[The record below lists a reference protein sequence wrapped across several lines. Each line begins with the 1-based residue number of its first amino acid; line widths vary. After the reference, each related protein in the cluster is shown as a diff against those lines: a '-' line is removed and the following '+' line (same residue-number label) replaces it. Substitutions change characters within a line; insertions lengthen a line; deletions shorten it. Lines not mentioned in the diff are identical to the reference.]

1 MEWRRDG
8 VQLLVVYALQLTILA
23 QTSSEIMGEVIS
35 ASRAG
40 TIASGDGRAGG
51 FRRAEHGAFGHGQN
65 RVVGGEHQ
73 LELPN
78 GRLEVAAAVGKP
90 AAADH

>member
-1 MEWRRDG
+1 MRRFLRTLPG
-8 VQLLVVYALQLTILA
+8 LLHERQP
-23 QTSSEIMGEVIS
+23 
-35 ASRAG
+35 
-40 TIASGDGRAGG
+40 GDGRAGG

-78 GRLEVAAAVGKP
+78 GRLEVAAAVGKT